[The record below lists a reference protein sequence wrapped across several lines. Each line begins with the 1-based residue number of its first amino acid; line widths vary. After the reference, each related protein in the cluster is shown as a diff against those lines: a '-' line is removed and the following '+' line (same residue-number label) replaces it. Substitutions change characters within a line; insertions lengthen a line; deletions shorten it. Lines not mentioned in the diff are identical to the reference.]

1 LDRHALDRSD
11 TTAQLQRL
19 SVADP
24 QSGYA
29 AWFQGGHGPV
39 GLPISHRCPQGS
51 VMRPSRQPCSS
62 LTGEVT
68 VAPAP
73 DAASTTASGSSTT
86 SRVRLVPPPSQLGGT
101 AHSRRQR
108 WRSRSGRCP
117 PPTGRRCPCCH
128 QRMRHD
134 RAERGLVE
142 RDRLGG
148 VLDPQFGLDVAHG
161 ESSEAAVS
169 CQIPSTLPAGSANSA
184 TRRVP
189 SGYGGLT
196 ICPPE
201 ATTAVRVCSTS
212 AT

>member
-1 LDRHALDRSD
+1 MAPPILGV
-11 TTAQLQRL
+11 
-19 SVADP
+19 SVGDP
-24 QSGYA
+24 EAGVA
-29 AWFQGGHGPV
+29 
-39 GLPISHRCPQGS
+39 HR
-51 VMRPSRQPCSS
+51 
-62 LTGEVT
+62 
-68 VAPAP
+68 
-73 DAASTTASGSSTT
+73 
-86 SRVRLVPPPSQLGGT
+86 QLGDDVLAVT
-101 AHSRRQR
+101 NA
-108 WRSRSGRCP
+108 
-117 PPTGRRCPCCH
+117 
-128 QRMRHD
+128 MRHD

-148 VLDPQFGLDVAHG
+148 VLDPQFGLDVAYG

>member
-1 LDRHALDRSD
+1 
-11 TTAQLQRL
+11 
-19 SVADP
+19 
-24 QSGYA
+24 
-29 AWFQGGHGPV
+29 
-39 GLPISHRCPQGS
+39 
-51 VMRPSRQPCSS
+51 
-62 LTGEVT
+62 
-68 VAPAP
+68 
-73 DAASTTASGSSTT
+73 
-86 SRVRLVPPPSQLGGT
+86 
-101 AHSRRQR
+101 
-108 WRSRSGRCP
+108 
-117 PPTGRRCPCCH
+117 
-128 QRMRHD
+128 MRHD

-196 ICPPE
+196 IYPPE